1 MKRYIAA
8 CMTLLSAMPIAY
20 SAQNETELE
29 RLREEVRLLKQARES
44 FEKRIVELEQKL
56 DSKTTPTAV
65 PSAPQ
70 AARASDANPAI
81 SLILSG
87 TYADLKRDPQSYR
100 IGGFMPGAEVEGPPK
115 RGFSLAESELVMSA
129 NIDPYFRGKFVA
141 ALTPENEVEIE
152 EAYVESLAFGSGITG
167 RAGRFFSGVGYL
179 NSQHPHAWDFVDAPL
194 AYQAFFGGN
203 LKDDGL
209 GIRWLA
215 PTELFL
221 ELGFEALRGTGF
233 PSSERDRGGF
243 GTRAAYAHIG
253 GDIGASHS
261 WRAGASL
268 VDARPRDRS
277 YEDVDSLDRDVKNS
291 FSGRSRTVI
300 VDGVWKW
307 APQGDARKTN
317 FKLQGEYFRR
327 QERGSLVHD
336 TEAAGAGP
344 LAGAYAARQ
353 SGYYV
358 QGVYQFRPRWRVG
371 ARYDRLSSGSV
382 SNALIED
389 GTLTDADLSM
399 LSAYNPRR
407 TSLML
412 DYSPSE
418 FSRWRLQLARDR
430 ARPDVADTQIFLQ
443 YIMSLGAHGAHS
455 F

>member
-1 MKRYIAA
+1 MKRYVAA
-8 CMTLLSAMPIAY
+8 CMTLLLAMPFAY
-20 SAQNETELE
+20 GAQNETELE

-56 DSKTTPTAV
+56 DSKTTPTAA

-70 AARASDANPAI
+70 AAKASDANPAI

-100 IGGFMPGAEVEGPPK
+100 IGGFMPGREVEGPPK
-115 RGFSLAESELVMSA
+115 RGFGLAESELVMSA

-152 EAYVESLAFGSGITG
+152 EAYVESVAFGHGITG

-243 GTRAAYAHIG
+243 GTRAAYAHMG
-253 GDIGASHS
+253 GDVGASHA
-261 WRAGASL
+261 WRTGVSL
-268 VDARPRDRS
+268 VDAHPLDRA
-277 YEDVDSLDRDVKNS
+277 YDDVDSLDREVKNR
-291 FSGRSRTVI
+291 FSGRSRTFVI
-300 VDGVWKW
+300 DGVWKW
-307 APQGDARKTN
+307 APEGDARKTN

-327 QERGSLVHD
+327 HERGSLVHD
-336 TEAAGAGP
+336 VDAAGAGP
-344 LAGAYAARQ
+344 LAGAYASRQ

-358 QGVYQFRPRWRVG
+358 QGVYQFRPRWRIG

-382 SNALIED
+382 SNALIDD
-389 GTLTDADLSM
+389 GLLSAADLPM
-399 LSAYNPRR
+399 LAAHNPRR
-407 TSLML
+407 TSFMV

>member
-1 MKRYIAA
+1 MKRYLAA
-8 CMTLLSAMPIAY
+8 CMALLSSMPIAY
-20 SAQNETELE
+20 SAQNEAELE
-29 RLREEVRLLKQARES
+29 RLREEVRLLKQARET
-44 FEKRIVELEQKL
+44 FEKRIAELELKL
-56 DSKTTPTAV
+56 DTKTTPPPAV
-65 PSAPQ
+65 PAPQ
-70 AARASDANPAI
+70 AANTGGANPAI

-87 TYADLKRDPQSYR
+87 TYADLKRDPESYR
-100 IGGFMPGAEVEGPPK
+100 IGGFMPGGEVEGPPK

-129 NIDPYFRGKFVA
+129 NIDPYFRGKLVA

-152 EAYVESLAFGSGITG
+152 EAYVESLAFGRGITA

-194 AYQAFFGGN
+194 AYQAFLGGN
-203 LKDDGL
+203 FKDDGL

-215 PTELFL
+215 PTDLFI

-253 GDIGASHS
+253 GDVGASHA
-261 WRAGASL
+261 WRAGVSFI
-268 VDARPRDRS
+268 DARPRDRA
-277 YEDVDSLDRDVKNS
+277 YDDIDSLDREVKNS
-291 FSGRSRTVI
+291 FGGRSRTFI

-307 APQGDARKTN
+307 APDGDTRKTN

-327 QERGSLVHD
+327 TERGSLVHD

-371 ARYDRLSSGSV
+371 ARYDRLNSGSV
-382 SNALIED
+382 SNALLDD
-389 GTLTDADLSM
+389 GTLTEADLPM

-407 TSLML
+407 TSVML

-418 FSRWRLQLARDR
+418 FSRWRLQFARDR
-430 ARPDVADTQIFLQ
+430 ARPEGADTQIFLQ
-443 YIMSLGAHGAHS
+443 YVMSLGAHGAHS